1 MASTLDQCA
10 FEDGMVTYTRCTR
23 LVVSDGK
30 VYCERHAEFEPTEC
44 AKCGE
49 ETSEFQ
55 DREGTHECDPG
66 DKKGCEYGE
75 CHNLAEASEENPS
88 VNLSRR
94 YCKDHAGPVT
104 DEYAAR
110 YLNPEQVTAQLA
122 EIEARENPDS
132 RDQAEPTDP
141 RVRALAAHLGCE
153 IDEIDESR
161 YQPDDNEAT
170 DFEAEGKEFRV
181 LTDDEADEAASAYIK
196 DSLWAFSP
204 NFLVEHMG
212 LPYDAVPML
221 RSFAEKECEGANDTF
236 RAMVKDFDGLVRDAI
251 SSDGRG
257 HFLGGYDFNFE
268 ENEAEIDG
276 ETFYIYRTN

>member
-1 MASTLDQCA
+1 MATFSDLVFTVKKDGEGDSITRAEVQFANGYGASIIPEERDASLYEVATLR
-10 FEDGMVTYTRCTR
+10 DGRI
-23 LVVSDGK
+23 
-30 VYCERHAEFEPTEC
+30 E
-44 AKCGE
+44 
-49 ETSEFQ
+49 
-55 DREGTHECDPG
+55 
-66 DKKGCEYGE
+66 
-75 CHNLAEASEENPS
+75 PS
-88 VNLSRR
+88 V
-94 YCKDHAGPVT
+94 
-104 DEYAAR
+104 AR

-161 YQPDDNEAT
+161 YQPNDNEAT

>member
-23 LVVSDGK
+23 LVVSGEGLHGGK

-104 DEYAAR
+104 DEYAD
-110 YLNPEQVTAQLA
+110 VTTVWEGAVNNTLWHVTSRA
-122 EIEARENPDS
+122 KIEAEVDDVKREIREGNVPKDEYGGAVVSLSFHTHEFERREDMEKDFECSCESYETEFDS
-132 RDQAEPTDP
+132 TKTCAHCDEDRKDRNGDEHRCFRYECGYKGESPVCEGMTDNSDGLCDACDASNAEPKP
-141 RVRALAAHLGCE
+141 
-153 IDEIDESR
+153 
-161 YQPDDNEAT
+161 
-170 DFEAEGKEFRV
+170 
-181 LTDDEADEAASAYIK
+181 
-196 DSLWAFSP
+196 
-204 NFLVEHMG
+204 
-212 LPYDAVPML
+212 
-221 RSFAEKECEGANDTF
+221 
-236 RAMVKDFDGLVRDAI
+236 
-251 SSDGRG
+251 
-257 HFLGGYDFNFE
+257 
-268 ENEAEIDG
+268 
-276 ETFYIYRTN
+276 